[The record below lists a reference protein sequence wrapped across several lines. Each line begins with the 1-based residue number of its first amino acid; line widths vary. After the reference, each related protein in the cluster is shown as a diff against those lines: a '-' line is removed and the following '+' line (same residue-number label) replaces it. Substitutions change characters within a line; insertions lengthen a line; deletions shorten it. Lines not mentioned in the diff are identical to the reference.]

1 MKHTTHRLALL
12 LSAALVTA
20 GCAPEPER
28 GEELAG
34 GGAQGTAQAPPV
46 PPPSTARRTGPWPEA
61 VVREV
66 LAMEQSDQRVRETL
80 ASLLSAADPDT
91 AAYRRAAAEQESVD
105 RANTTRLKEIIR
117 EHGWPAK
124 ADVGS
129 PAATAAFLV
138 AQHAVHDIP
147 FQKEYLAFVQEEF
160 QKGQAPGDAVAL
172 LTDVTRVAEGQRQL
186 YGTQINIEDGRLVVQ
201 PIEDEARVDERRA
214 ALGLGTL
221 AEYVARV
228 KQVYGIPE

>member
-1 MKHTTHRLALL
+1 
-12 LSAALVTA
+12 
-20 GCAPEPER
+20 
-28 GEELAG
+28 
-34 GGAQGTAQAPPV
+34 
-46 PPPSTARRTGPWPEA
+46 
-61 VVREV
+61 
-66 LAMEQSDQRVRETL
+66 
-80 ASLLSAADPDT
+80 
-91 AAYRRAAAEQESVD
+91 
-105 RANTTRLKEIIR
+105 
-117 EHGWPAK
+117 
-124 ADVGS
+124 
-129 PAATAAFLV
+129 
-138 AQHAVHDIP
+138 VHDIP